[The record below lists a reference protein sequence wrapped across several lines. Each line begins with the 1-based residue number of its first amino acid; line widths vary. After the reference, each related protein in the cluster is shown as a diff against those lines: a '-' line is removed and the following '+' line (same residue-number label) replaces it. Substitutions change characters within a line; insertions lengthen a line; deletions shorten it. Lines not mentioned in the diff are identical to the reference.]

1 MKAVKKFA
9 CFALAVLVF
18 LALGAPAFA
27 VPVAKVA
34 AFEGGEG
41 LEEFLRGVDS
51 SKISRAERSG
61 DYDDTAVVVVPLLK
75 DCHIYF
81 YGATLNENF
90 EVVPDRNNP
99 IDFITEGAT
108 DHGILFWC
116 SVPEGIPAI
125 VVVLS
130 VEEGKNSRSEYFW
143 SPAFSGFD
151 GSLVTNDEFVP
162 F

>member
-1 MKAVKKFA
+1 MRKIIL
-9 CFALAVLVF
+9 LAVIAIF
-18 LALGAPAFA
+18 LLIAPAFA
-27 VPVAKVA
+27 ASVAKVN
-34 AFEGGEG
+34 AFPNGEG
-41 LEEFLRGVDS
+41 LEEFLGGIDS

-75 DCHIYF
+75 DCYIYF

-130 VEEGKNSRSEYFW
+130 VEEGENSRSEHFW
-143 SPAFSGFD
+143 SPAFSGLD